1 MWERIILATVIT
13 FCIYLFLNLGGESS
27 SRSKSFNAENNTVSK
42 LLDRV
47 ASFSLR

>member
-27 SRSKSFNAENNTVSK
+27 SRSSLNVKNAPVLKFVN
-42 LLDRV
+42 RV
-47 ASFSLR
+47 AYSLR

>member
-27 SRSKSFNAENNTVSK
+27 NRPSLNAENNTVSRFIE
-42 LLDRV
+42 RV

>member
-27 SRSKSFNAENNTVSK
+27 NRPSLSAENNAVSK
-42 LLDRV
+42 LVNRV
-47 ASFSLR
+47 AAFSLR

>member
-27 SRSKSFNAENNTVSK
+27 NRPSLSIEKNAISKFVN
-42 LLDRV
+42 RV
-47 ASFSLR
+47 ATFSLS

>member
-27 SRSKSFNAENNTVSK
+27 SRSSLNIENDSVLKFVN
-42 LLDRV
+42 RV
-47 ASFSLR
+47 ASSLH